1 MLIMKKKL
9 IEKPLEYWEE
19 KSYMMV
25 VPPAEDEDILKKSI
39 ERLSSSKDF
48 KVKEIDYEINGII
61 TVKVK
66 YEKED
71 YEVGFYT
78 GGLSVPEYYLYKN
91 FLFTEE
97 EKEALLNAHQA
108 ITVFMEFGKN
118 AKKSFQ
124 LQLKIA
130 VALIPDLIGVL
141 DESAEKM
148 LPAKWVNMISSS
160 NVLPSSRDLFTVQA
174 VQGKHDKV
182 WLHTHGL
189 CRCGITELE
198 VLESDKTHYEQHY
211 NLISTY
217 AMYLIDK
224 QEYFEPRYN
233 GAYIGRLINGY
244 PVVVTCAPWTDG
256 ILEYKKAKLGNIKD
270 RENGHN
276 TKTSIIFLYTSEEE
290 ENNRILKKV
299 SLYDELWGENPIFFY
314 SDAETDRMRDL
325 ARERFAFVK
334 ENFKN
339 KDNTILIKIGLP
351 LKEKGKFEHI
361 WFELLEIK
369 GNKFK
374 CKLTQEPY
382 DIPDIHTG
390 YEAWYTLD
398 DVTDWIIYT
407 KDFAVSP
414 SNAYLLEK

>member
-1 MLIMKKKL
+1 MKKKL
-9 IEKPLEYWEE
+9 VEKPLEYWEE

-25 VPPAEDEDILKKSI
+25 VPPKYNDDILKKSI
-39 ERLSSSKDF
+39 DALSSNKDF
-48 KVKEIDYEINGII
+48 KVLNIDYEINGVIN
-61 TVKVK
+61 VKIK
-66 YEKED
+66 YEKEE
-71 YEVGFYT
+71 YLVGFYT
-78 GGLSVPEYYLYKN
+78 GGLSVPEYYLHKN
-91 FLFTEE
+91 FLFSDD
-97 EKEALLNAHQA
+97 EKTALLSAHQA
-108 ITVFMEFGKN
+108 ITIFMEFGNN

-130 VALIPDLIGVL
+130 TTLIPDLIGVL

-148 LPAKWVNMISSS
+148 LPAKWVQMIATSK
-160 NVLPSSRDLFTVQA
+160 VLPSSKDLFTVQA
-174 VQGKHDKV
+174 VQDKKDKV

-189 CRCGITELE
+189 CRCHTTELE
-198 VLESDKTHYEQHY
+198 ILESDKAHYEQHY
-211 NLISTY
+211 NLLSTY

-224 QEYFEPRYN
+224 KEPFEPRYN
-233 GAYIGRLINGY
+233 GSYIGRLINGY
-244 PVVVTCAPWTDG
+244 PVVVTCAPWTEG

-276 TKTSIIFLYTSEEE
+276 TKTSIVFLYTSEEE
-290 ENNRILKKV
+290 ENNHTLRKV
-299 SLYDELWGENPIFFY
+299 SLYDELWGENPIFFF
-314 SDAETDRMRDL
+314 SDEETNRMRDL
-325 ARERFAFVK
+325 ARERFSYVK

-351 LKEKGKFEHI
+351 LKEEGKFEHI

-382 DIPDIHTG
+382 DIEDIHTG
-390 YEAWYTLD
+390 YEDWYTIN

-407 KDFAVSP
+407 KEFAVSP

>member
-1 MLIMKKKL
+1 MKKKL

-25 VPPAEDEDILKKSI
+25 VPPKYDDDFLKTSI
-39 ERLSSSKDF
+39 ERLSQSKYF
-48 KVKEIDYEINGII
+48 KVVDTDYEINGVIN
-61 TVKVK
+61 VKVK
-66 YEKED
+66 YDKEEYD
-71 YEVGFYT
+71 IGFYT
-78 GGLSVPEYYLYKN
+78 GGISVPDYYLYKN
-91 FLFTEE
+91 FLFTDE
-97 EKEALLNAHQA
+97 EKESLLAAKQA
-108 ITVFMEFGKN
+108 ITIFMEFKDDV
-118 AKKSFQ
+118 KKSFQ
-124 LQLKIA
+124 LQLK
-130 VALIPDLIGVL
+130 VSNTLIPDLIGVL

-148 LPAKWVNMISSS
+148 LPAKWVMMIASSK
-160 NVLPSSRDLFTVQA
+160 VLPSARDLFTVQA

-189 CRCGITELE
+189 CRCHTTELE
-198 VLESDKTHYEQHY
+198 ILESDKKHYEQHY
-211 NLISTY
+211 NLLSTY

-224 QEYFEPRYN
+224 SGLDDPRYN

-276 TKTSIIFLYTSEEE
+276 TRTSIVFLYTSEEE
-290 ENNRILKKV
+290 EKNHKLRLV
-299 SLYDELWGENPIFFY
+299 SLYDELWGENPIFFF
-314 SDAETDRMRDL
+314 SDEETNRMRDL
-325 ARERFAFVK
+325 ARERISYVK
-334 ENFKN
+334 ESFKDKEN
-339 KDNTILIKIGLP
+339 AILIKIGLP
-351 LKEKGKFEHI
+351 LKEEGRFEHI

-382 DIPDIHTG
+382 DIPDMHTG
-390 YEAWYTLD
+390 DEDWYTLD
-398 DVTDWIIYT
+398 DMTDWIIYT

-414 SNAYLLEK
+414 SNAYLLEENR